1 MSCSKLGNLPE
12 LTYEV
17 IKYFQNDYS
26 TLHSCVLVNRL
37 WCRLAIPLL
46 WENPFSIPT
55 GNYNFIEIYLHNV
68 KCEFKEYKIN
78 ENLLL
83 SNTLFN
89 YPSFIKYLDLLKFST
104 SVRKW
109 FYNAKIKKPDL
120 VEDIE
125 DTKKLITIT
134 LLKIFIEN
142 EVNLHT
148 LEINI
153 NNYITYIEDILEL
166 TLQNPNFIH
175 NIENLKISILTRFS
189 DKGSPIDNL
198 ILQVINLHQNLKKV
212 ILSYYNL
219 HFYRSLLL
227 SKDYNCSNTLNI
239 ITLYHVDFEG
249 IINLDKIFEQLNVLE
264 SVHII
269 HCLSLNTSFIQQ
281 ILNLTKPFKLKSL
294 FINVSSNIDDSLLL
308 LLQKSGGYLKNFS
321 VDRLTYFESELV
333 QQVLALAIKYC
344 KNIEFL
350 GIYGITYENVY
361 PVLNLIENIKQNLN
375 CLSVSCVLDNST
387 TSSILLQNLGQILP
401 SKLEYLDLTFGIEI
415 SDFKVFL
422 KNSQGTF
429 FKKLLIRDSIR
440 KANYDLLPYLKKN
453 IMKEKRVKY
462 LNFRNFDKELFD
474 YRDIVKEF
482 KSHNIIIQKYND
494 LHFDIYQ
501 FMRKLD

>member
-1 MSCSKLGNLPE
+1 MSCSKLINLPE

-55 GNYNFIEIYLHNV
+55 GNYNFIEIYLHNLNGEL
-68 KCEFKEYKIN
+68 KTKFNEHKIN

-109 FYNAKIKKPDL
+109 FYNAKIKKSEL

-125 DTKKLITIT
+125 DTKKLIIIS

-153 NNYITYIEDILEL
+153 NNYITYIEGILEL
-166 TLQNPNFIH
+166 TLQNPNFIR
-175 NIENLKISILTRFS
+175 NIKNLKISILTRFRDNS
-189 DKGSPIDNL
+189 SPIDNL
-198 ILQVINLHQNLKKV
+198 VLQ
-212 ILSYYNL
+212 
-219 HFYRSLLL
+219 
-227 SKDYNCSNTLNI
+227 
-239 ITLYHVDFEG
+239 
-249 IINLDKIFEQLNVLE
+249 
-264 SVHII
+264 
-269 HCLSLNTSFIQQ
+269 
-281 ILNLTKPFKLKSL
+281 
-294 FINVSSNIDDSLLL
+294 
-308 LLQKSGGYLKNFS
+308 
-321 VDRLTYFESELV
+321 
-333 QQVLALAIKYC
+333 
-344 KNIEFL
+344 
-350 GIYGITYENVY
+350 NVY
-361 PVLNLIENIKQNLN
+361 PVLNLIENIKQNLS
-375 CLSVSCVLDNST
+375 CLSVSCVLDNS

-401 SKLEYLDLTFGIEI
+401 SKLEYLDLTLGIEI

-422 KNSQGTF
+422 KNTQGTF
-429 FKKLLIRDSIR
+429 IKKLLIRDSIR
-440 KANYDLLPYLKKN
+440 KANYDLLPYIKKN

-462 LNFRNFDKELFD
+462 LNFRNFNKELFD

-482 KSHNIIIQKYND
+482 KSHNIIVQKYND

>member
-1 MSCSKLGNLPE
+1 MSCSKLINLPE

-55 GNYNFIEIYLHNV
+55 GNYNFIEIYLHNLNGEL
-68 KCEFKEYKIN
+68 KTKFNEHKIN

-109 FYNAKIKKPDL
+109 FYNAKIKKSEL

-125 DTKKLITIT
+125 DTKKLIIIS
-134 LLKIFIEN
+134 LLKIFIDN

-153 NNYITYIEDILEL
+153 NNYITYIEGILEL
-166 TLQNPNFIH
+166 TLQNPNFIR
-175 NIENLKISILTRFS
+175 NIKNLKISILTRFRDNS
-189 DKGSPIDNL
+189 SPIDNL
-198 ILQVINLHQNLKKV
+198 VLQVINLHQNLKKV

-219 HFYRSLLL
+219 PFYQSLLL
-227 SKDYNCSNTLNI
+227 SNDYNCSNTLNI
-239 ITLYHVDFEG
+239 ITLYNVNFEG
-249 IINLDKIFEQLNVLE
+249 IIYLNKIFEQLNVLE

-294 FINVSSNIDDSLLL
+294 FINVSSNIDESLLL
-308 LLQKSGGYLKNFS
+308 LLQKSGG
-321 VDRLTYFESELV
+321 
-333 QQVLALAIKYC
+333 
-344 KNIEFL
+344 
-350 GIYGITYENVY
+350 
-361 PVLNLIENIKQNLN
+361 
-375 CLSVSCVLDNST
+375 
-387 TSSILLQNLGQILP
+387 
-401 SKLEYLDLTFGIEI
+401 TFI
-415 SDFKVFL
+415 
-422 KNSQGTF
+422 
-429 FKKLLIRDSIR
+429 KKLLIRDSIR
-440 KANYDLLPYLKKN
+440 KANYDLLPYIKKN

-462 LNFRNFDKELFD
+462 LNFRNFNKELFD

-482 KSHNIIIQKYND
+482 KSHNIIVQKYND